1 MSNKPENLILITDD
15 GLRLDGRC
23 ADEIRPM
30 KIEIGVLSRADGS
43 CYLEWGR
50 NKILVGVFGPREA
63 HPRRS
68 QRADSAVIRY
78 KYNMASF
85 SVEDRARPGP
95 SRRSI
100 EISKVS
106 REAFEPVILA
116 ELYPKTAIDI
126 FVEVLQADAGT
137 RTAAINASSIAL
149 ADAGIPMK
157 GLITSCAFGK
167 VDGQIVLDLN
177 KEEDN
182 YGEADF
188 PVAMTQDGEI
198 TLIQMD
204 GHLTPEE
211 IKKGLELVKKG
222 CKEILALQQ
231 AVLRKKFETP
241 VEEPAAEAEEPEVE
255 GETEKLAP
263 TEFASEAA
271 AVEEAFEETE
281 ELEEALEE
289 TSEPDI
295 LFCSEVIPDSE
306 EEEAEEKA
314 EEEEAEEEAEE
325 EEAEEEAEEEEA
337 EEEAEEEEAEEEAEE
352 EEAEEEAEEEEAE
365 EEAEEEE
372 AEEEE
377 AEEEEAEEEAEEE
390 EAEEEEAEED
400 LEDDLEEDLEEFEGE
415 EFAEEPLEEEADSG
429 EAEEEIELEAE
440 SEGLEE
446 EADVE
451 ESPAPEEI
459 VEPEIEAEVE
469 VEEAPEAVEAE
480 EEPEEEKSE
489 GPWKVVKDPSEDEDR
504 GEKDE

>member
-1 MSNKPENLILITDD
+1 MSDKPEKLITDD
-15 GLRLDGRC
+15 GLRLDGRH

-68 QRADSAVIRY
+68 QRADTAVIRY

-106 REAFEPVILA
+106 REAFEPVIMA
-116 ELYPKTAIDI
+116 ELFPKTAIDI

-157 GLITSCAFGK
+157 GLVTSCAFGK

-198 TLIQMD
+198 TLLQMD
-204 GHLTPEE
+204 GNLTPEE
-211 IKKGLELVKKG
+211 IKKGFELVKKG
-222 CKEILALQQ
+222 CKEILEIQQ

-241 VEEPAAEAEEPEVE
+241 VEEPEEVPEETAEAEIEVLGAEPSLEY
-255 GETEKLAP
+255 AP
-263 TEFASEAA
+263 A
-271 AVEEAFEETE
+271 AVVVEELIEEAE
-281 ELEEALEE
+281 ELEEELSEETVEACAVDEEAPECEKLEE
-289 TSEPDI
+289 LIKEAEAEVVEGEAI
-295 LFCSEVIPDSE
+295 EEVI
-306 EEEAEEKA
+306 EAEI
-314 EEEEAEEEAEE
+314 EEEAEEEAFEDEADFEAAFEASFEE
-325 EEAEEEAEEEEA
+325 VSEPEEIEELEPEETVSEEAE
-337 EEEAEEEEAEEEAEE
+337 
-352 EEAEEEAEEEEAE
+352 
-365 EEAEEEE
+365 
-372 AEEEE
+372 
-377 AEEEEAEEEAEEE
+377 
-390 EAEEEEAEED
+390 
-400 LEDDLEEDLEEFEGE
+400 FEPELE
-415 EFAEEPLEEEADSG
+415 EFAEEEARFEEEPEFEEEAGIEEEPQLEEEAG
-429 EAEEEIELEAE
+429 IEEEPEFEEEAQLEEAVSEETFESEPDIESEAE
-440 SEGLEE
+440 SG
-446 EADVE
+446 
-451 ESPAPEEI
+451 
-459 VEPEIEAEVE
+459 
-469 VEEAPEAVEAE
+469 EEAPAETAVEAE
-480 EEPEEEKSE
+480 EEPEEESR
-489 GPWKVVKDPSEDEDR
+489 GPWKVVKDPSESGSR
-504 GEKDE
+504 GENDE

>member
-1 MSNKPENLILITDD
+1 MSSMSDKPEKLITDD
-15 GLRLDGRC
+15 GLRLDGRR

-63 HPRRS
+63 HPRRM

-106 REAFEPVILA
+106 REAFEPVIMA
-116 ELYPKTAIDI
+116 ELFPKTAIDI
-126 FVEVLQADAGT
+126 YVEVLQADAGT

-198 TLIQMD
+198 TLMQMD
-204 GHLTPEE
+204 GHLTPDE

-222 CKEILALQQ
+222 CKEILEIQQ

-241 VEEPAAEAEEPEVE
+241 VEETVEEVTDTEDTGNKVVEAEAPLEY
-255 GETEKLAP
+255 
-263 TEFASEAA
+263 ASEAA
-271 AVEEAFEETE
+271 VVEEALEEAEEIEEEQLCEETVETDAVAEEIPEFEELEDIIKEAEALVE
-281 ELEEALEE
+281 EDTVEDVVEVEIEEEALEEEALEEEALEEALEE
-289 TSEPDI
+289 EAEFEASFEAAPEPEDFEELEPI
-295 LFCSEVIPDSE
+295 EEEVSSEVEEVEFDSE
-306 EEEAEEKA
+306 ELTYEETQ
-314 EEEEAEEEAEE
+314 
-325 EEAEEEAEEEEA
+325 
-337 EEEAEEEEAEEEAEE
+337 
-352 EEAEEEAEEEEAE
+352 
-365 EEAEEEE
+365 
-372 AEEEE
+372 
-377 AEEEEAEEEAEEE
+377 
-390 EAEEEEAEED
+390 
-400 LEDDLEEDLEEFEGE
+400 
-415 EFAEEPLEEEADSG
+415 LEEETG
-429 EAEEEIELEAE
+429 IEEVA
-440 SEGLEE
+440 SEETFE
-446 EADVE
+446 
-451 ESPAPEEI
+451 P
-459 VEPEIEAEVE
+459 EPEIESETKTRTEVPAEEAVKAEVE
-469 VEEAPEAVEAE
+469 
-480 EEPEEEKSE
+480 PEEKKCE
-489 GPWKVVKDPSEDEDR
+489 GPWKVVKDPSESGSR
-504 GEKDE
+504 GENE

>member
-1 MSNKPENLILITDD
+1 MSNKPENLTLITDD
-15 GLRLDGRC
+15 GLRLDGRR

-78 KYNMASF
+78 RYNMASF

-198 TLIQMD
+198 TLVQMD

-222 CKEILALQQ
+222 CKEILAIQQ

-241 VEEPAAEAEEPEVE
+241 VEEPAAEAAEAEVE
-255 GETEKLAP
+255 GETEEPVPA
-263 TEFASEAA
+263 EFASEPEAA
-271 AVEEAFEETE
+271 DEIFEEAE
-281 ELEEALEE
+281 ELEAEVLED
-289 TSEPDI
+289 TSEPDV
-295 LFCSEVIPDSE
+295 LFSSEVIPDSE
-306 EEEAEEKA
+306 EEEEIDEEF
-314 EEEEAEEEAEE
+314 EEEEFEEEAEE
-325 EEAEEEAEEEEA
+325 EEFEEEAEEEEF
-337 EEEAEEEEAEEEAEE
+337 EEEAEEEEFEAETEE
-352 EEAEEEAEEEEAE
+352 EEF
-365 EEAEEEE
+365 
-372 AEEEE
+372 
-377 AEEEEAEEEAEEE
+377 
-390 EAEEEEAEED
+390 EEEAEED
-400 LEDDLEEDLEEFEGE
+400 LEEDLEEELE
-415 EFAEEPLEEEADSG
+415 EFEEEEFEEEALEEEAEFEASLEGTPELKEFEDIESRLEAEAESG

-440 SEGLEE
+440 EEEFEE
-446 EADVE
+446 EALEEAEVE
-451 ESPAPEEI
+451 ESPAPEET
-459 VEPEIEAEVE
+459 VEPEAEAEIE
-469 VEEAPEAVEAE
+469 VEEAVEAE

-489 GPWKVVKDPSEDEDR
+489 GPWKVVKDPSEAENR

>member
-1 MSNKPENLILITDD
+1 MSNKPENLTLITDD
-15 GLRLDGRC
+15 GLRLDGRR

-78 KYNMASF
+78 RYNMASF

-106 REAFEPVILA
+106 REAFEPVIMA
-116 ELYPKTAIDI
+116 ELFPKTAIDI

-198 TLIQMD
+198 TLVQMD
-204 GHLTPEE
+204 GNLTPEE

-222 CKEILALQQ
+222 CKEILEIQQ

-241 VEEPAAEAEEPEVE
+241 VEEVSEEPASEKEAEKEEEPVIVAPDAVIVGEALEAAEEP
-255 GETEKLAP
+255 GQ
-263 TEFASEAA
+263 
-271 AVEEAFEETE
+271 
-281 ELEEALEE
+281 EALEE
-289 TSEPDI
+289 SIEAEV
-295 LFCSEVIPDSE
+295 LASEVIPDFE
-306 EEEAEEKA
+306 EELEE
-314 EEEEAEEEAEE
+314 EIEEELEEEAEEEFETEEEDYEEEAFEEEAEPEEDIEEDLEEDLGEELEEEELEEGEFEEEALEEEAEFESSFEAAPELKEFDEIEARLESEAASEEADEEMELEAEE
-325 EEAEEEAEEEEA
+325 SSEEELEEEESEIEETAALEEETIEENMESEAEVEPEVEEEEIPAEEAEEE
-337 EEEAEEEEAEEEAEE
+337 
-352 EEAEEEAEEEEAE
+352 
-365 EEAEEEE
+365 
-372 AEEEE
+372 
-377 AEEEEAEEEAEEE
+377 
-390 EAEEEEAEED
+390 
-400 LEDDLEEDLEEFEGE
+400 
-415 EFAEEPLEEEADSG
+415 P
-429 EAEEEIELEAE
+429 
-440 SEGLEE
+440 
-446 EADVE
+446 
-451 ESPAPEEI
+451 
-459 VEPEIEAEVE
+459 
-469 VEEAPEAVEAE
+469 
-480 EEPEEEKSE
+480 EEKSE
-489 GPWKVVKDPSEDEDR
+489 GPWKVVKDPSEAGTR

>member
-1 MSNKPENLILITDD
+1 MSDKPEKLITDD
-15 GLRLDGRC
+15 GLRLDGRR

-68 QRADSAVIRY
+68 QRADTAVIRY

-106 REAFEPVILA
+106 REAFEPVIMA
-116 ELYPKTAIDI
+116 ELFPKTAIDI

-198 TLIQMD
+198 TLLQMD

-222 CKEILALQQ
+222 CKEILEIQQ

-241 VEEPAAEAEEPEVE
+241 VEEPAEEAAETSDTENEVVE
-255 GETEKLAP
+255 AGASLEY
-263 TEFASEAA
+263 ASEVAV
-271 AVEEAFEETE
+271 VEETLEETE
-281 ELEEALEE
+281 ELEGAVSEEIAEAGAVTEEVPEFEELEE
-289 TSEPDI
+289 IIKEAEAGVEEETIE
-295 LFCSEVIPDSE
+295 EVIESE
-306 EEEAEEKA
+306 I
-314 EEEEAEEEAEE
+314 EEEAEEEAFEDEADFEASFEASFEE
-325 EEAEEEAEEEEA
+325 VSEP
-337 EEEAEEEEAEEEAEE
+337 
-352 EEAEEEAEEEEAE
+352 
-365 EEAEEEE
+365 
-372 AEEEE
+372 
-377 AEEEEAEEEAEEE
+377 
-390 EAEEEEAEED
+390 
-400 LEDDLEEDLEEFEGE
+400 EEFEELEPEEAVSGEEETEFESEIE
-415 EFAEEPLEEEADSG
+415 EFAEEEPQPEEELQVEEEAG
-429 EAEEEIELEAE
+429 IEETASEETFESEPEVESEAE
-440 SEGLEE
+440 SREEVPAEEQSEKAEELKKKPE
-446 EADVE
+446 EAR
-451 ESPAPEEI
+451 A
-459 VEPEIEAEVE
+459 
-469 VEEAPEAVEAE
+469 
-480 EEPEEEKSE
+480 
-489 GPWKVVKDPSEDEDR
+489 
-504 GEKDE
+504 

>member
-1 MSNKPENLILITDD
+1 MSNKPDNLILINDD
-15 GLRLDGRC
+15 GLRLDGRR

-68 QRADSAVIRY
+68 QRADSAVVRY
-78 KYNMASF
+78 RYNMASF

-106 REAFEPVILA
+106 REAFEPVIMA
-116 ELYPKTAIDI
+116 ELFPKTAIDI

-198 TLIQMD
+198 TLVQMD
-204 GHLTPEE
+204 GNLTPEE

-222 CKEILALQQ
+222 CKEILAIQQ

-241 VEEPAAEAEEPEVE
+241 VEEVSEEPASEKEAE
-255 GETEKLAP
+255 TEEEQEFIAP
-263 TEFASEAA
+263 EAA
-271 AVEEAFEETE
+271 VIVGEALEAVEELGPEIMEESV
-281 ELEEALEE
+281 EAEVLA
-289 TSEPDI
+289 
-295 LFCSEVIPDSE
+295 SEVIPDFE
-306 EEEAEEKA
+306 DEL
-314 EEEEAEEEAEE
+314 EEEAEEELE
-325 EEAEEEAEEEEA
+325 EEAEEEPETEEDEFEEEAFEEEAESEEDLEEDLGEELEEEEPEEEELEEEALEEEAEFESSFEAAPELKEFDEIEARLEREDASEEAEEEPELESSEEELEEEEA
-337 EEEAEEEEAEEEAEE
+337 ELEETPALEEETIESEEEAEPEVKVEEISTEAE
-352 EEAEEEAEEEEAE
+352 
-365 EEAEEEE
+365 
-372 AEEEE
+372 
-377 AEEEEAEEEAEEE
+377 
-390 EAEEEEAEED
+390 
-400 LEDDLEEDLEEFEGE
+400 
-415 EFAEEPLEEEADSG
+415 
-429 EAEEEIELEAE
+429 
-440 SEGLEE
+440 
-446 EADVE
+446 
-451 ESPAPEEI
+451 
-459 VEPEIEAEVE
+459 
-469 VEEAPEAVEAE
+469 EAE

-489 GPWKVVKDPSEDEDR
+489 GPWKVVKDPSEAGTR

>member
-1 MSNKPENLILITDD
+1 MSDKPEKLIADD
-15 GLRLDGRC
+15 GLRLDGRR

-63 HPRRS
+63 HPRRT
-68 QRADSAVIRY
+68 QRPDTAVIRY
-78 KYNMASF
+78 RYNMASF

-106 REAFEPVILA
+106 REAFEPVIMT
-116 ELYPKTAIDI
+116 ELFPKTAIDI

-182 YGEADF
+182 YGDADF

-198 TLIQMD
+198 TLLQMD

-222 CKEILALQQ
+222 CKEILEIQQ

-241 VEEPAAEAEEPEVE
+241 VEEPEGEAAETAEAEN
-255 GETEKLAP
+255 K
-263 TEFASEAA
+263 
-271 AVEEAFEETE
+271 AVEAEASIESSSETVVVE
-281 ELEEALEE
+281 EL
-289 TSEPDI
+289 I
-295 LFCSEVIPDSE
+295 
-306 EEEAEEKA
+306 EEAEELKEEISEETVLA
-314 EEEEAEEEAEE
+314 EVCSAEEISDVEELKEIIEEAETRSGEDILEEVIEAEVEEEAEEEAFED
-325 EEAEEEAEEEEA
+325 EAEFEASFEASFEEVSEPEEVE
-337 EEEAEEEEAEEEAEE
+337 
-352 EEAEEEAEEEEAE
+352 
-365 EEAEEEE
+365 
-372 AEEEE
+372 
-377 AEEEEAEEEAEEE
+377 
-390 EAEEEEAEED
+390 
-400 LEDDLEEDLEEFEGE
+400 
-415 EFAEEPLEEEADSG
+415 
-429 EAEEEIELEAE
+429 ELEAE
-440 SEGLEE
+440 ETVSGREETEFESEDFTEE
-446 EADVE
+446 ESQLEDEGGSEEITSEEAFESDLEIESEAKFRKELSAEETVE
-451 ESPAPEEI
+451 EKAEETG
-459 VEPEIEAEVE
+459 EKA
-469 VEEAPEAVEAE
+469 EEAGEA
-480 EEPEEEKSE
+480 EEEKSE
-489 GPWKVVKDPSEDEDR
+489 GPWKVVKDPSEAGSR
-504 GEKDE
+504 GENNE

>member
-15 GLRLDGRC
+15 GLRLDGRR

-78 KYNMASF
+78 RYNMASF

-116 ELYPKTAIDI
+116 EMFPKTAIDI

-198 TLIQMD
+198 TLVQMD

-222 CKEILALQQ
+222 CKEILAIQQ

-241 VEEPAAEAEEPEVE
+241 VEEPAAEAAETETEGEIEEPVP
-255 GETEKLAP
+255 A
-263 TEFASEAA
+263 EFAPEAA
-271 AVEEAFEETE
+271 VSEEAFEEAE
-281 ELEEALEE
+281 ELEAEELEE
-289 TSEPDI
+289 TSEPDV
-295 LFCSEVIPDSE
+295 LFTSEIIPDSE
-306 EEEAEEKA
+306 EEEEIDEEF
-314 EEEEAEEEAEE
+314 EEEEFEEEEEEEFEAEE
-325 EEAEEEAEEEEA
+325 EEEFEAEAEEEL
-337 EEEAEEEEAEEEAEE
+337 EE
-352 EEAEEEAEEEEAE
+352 
-365 EEAEEEE
+365 
-372 AEEEE
+372 
-377 AEEEEAEEEAEEE
+377 
-390 EAEEEEAEED
+390 
-400 LEDDLEEDLEEFEGE
+400 DLEEDLEELEEEEFEEEALEEEAEFEASFEGTPELKEFE
-415 EFAEEPLEEEADSG
+415 EIEARLEKEADSG
-429 EAEEEIELEAE
+429 EAEEEMDLEAE
-440 SEGLEE
+440 TEEFEEEALEE
-446 EADVE
+446 EAEVE
-451 ESPAPEEI
+451 ESPAPEETI
-459 VEPEIEAEVE
+459 EPETEAELE
-469 VEEAPEAVEAE
+469 VEEAVEAE

-489 GPWKVVKDPSEDEDR
+489 GPWKVVKDPSEAENR

>member
-1 MSNKPENLILITDD
+1 MSSMSDKPEKLITDD
-15 GLRLDGRC
+15 GLRLDGRR

-63 HPRRS
+63 HPRRM

-106 REAFEPVILA
+106 REAFEPVIMA
-116 ELYPKTAIDI
+116 ELFPKTAIDI
-126 FVEVLQADAGT
+126 YVEVLQADAGT

-198 TLIQMD
+198 TLMQMD
-204 GHLTPEE
+204 GHLTPDE

-222 CKEILALQQ
+222 CKEILEIQQ

-241 VEEPAAEAEEPEVE
+241 VEETVEEVTDTEDTGNKVVEAEAPLEY
-255 GETEKLAP
+255 
-263 TEFASEAA
+263 ASEAA
-271 AVEEAFEETE
+271 VVEEALEEAEELTEGQLCEETDAVAEEIPEFEELGDIIKEAEVLVE
-281 ELEEALEE
+281 EDTVEDVVEAELEEDALEEETLEEEALEEALEE
-289 TSEPDI
+289 EA
-295 LFCSEVIPDSE
+295 LEE
-306 EEEAEEKA
+306 ALEEEAEFEA
-314 EEEEAEEEAEE
+314 SFEAAPEPEDFEELEPIEEEVSSEVEEVEFDSEELAYEEAQ
-325 EEAEEEAEEEEA
+325 
-337 EEEAEEEEAEEEAEE
+337 
-352 EEAEEEAEEEEAE
+352 
-365 EEAEEEE
+365 
-372 AEEEE
+372 
-377 AEEEEAEEEAEEE
+377 
-390 EAEEEEAEED
+390 
-400 LEDDLEEDLEEFEGE
+400 
-415 EFAEEPLEEEADSG
+415 LEEETG
-429 EAEEEIELEAE
+429 IEEVA
-440 SEGLEE
+440 SEETFE
-446 EADVE
+446 
-451 ESPAPEEI
+451 P
-459 VEPEIEAEVE
+459 EPEIESETKTRTEVPAEEAVKAEVE
-469 VEEAPEAVEAE
+469 
-480 EEPEEEKSE
+480 PEEKKCE
-489 GPWKVVKDPSEDEDR
+489 GPWKVVKDPSESGSR
-504 GEKDE
+504 GENE

>member
-1 MSNKPENLILITDD
+1 MSDKPDKLITDD
-15 GLRLDGRC
+15 GLRLDGRR

-78 KYNMASF
+78 RYNMASF
-85 SVEDRARPGP
+85 SVEDRARPGH

-106 REAFEPVILA
+106 REAFEPVIMA
-116 ELYPKTAIDI
+116 ELFPKTAIDI

-157 GLITSCAFGK
+157 GLVTSCAFGK

-177 KEEDN
+177 KDEDN

-198 TLIQMD
+198 TLVQMD

-211 IKKGLELVKKG
+211 IKKGIELVKKG
-222 CKEILALQQ
+222 CKEILEIQQ

-241 VEEPAAEAEEPEVE
+241 VEDTVKEAA
-255 GETEKLAP
+255 GTEKEDEKKETVPAP
-263 TEFASEAA
+263 GYAPEAA
-271 AVEEAFEETE
+271 AVEEVSKETAE
-281 ELEEALEE
+281 FGAEV
-289 TSEPDI
+289 SEDPSAAGV
-295 LFCSEVIPDSE
+295 LSGEVIPDFEEEIEEEEEDLE
-306 EEEAEEKA
+306 EEEAESE
-314 EEEEAEEEAEE
+314 EDLEELEEEAESEEDLEELE
-325 EEAEEEAEEEEA
+325 EEAESEEDLEELEEEA
-337 EEEAEEEEAEEEAEE
+337 ESEE
-352 EEAEEEAEEEEAE
+352 
-365 EEAEEEE
+365 
-372 AEEEE
+372 
-377 AEEEEAEEEAEEE
+377 
-390 EAEEEEAEED
+390 
-400 LEDDLEEDLEEFEGE
+400 DLEEDLEE
-415 EFAEEPLEEEADSG
+415 LEEEVFEEEALEEEEEALEASFEG
-429 EAEEEIELEAE
+429 TPELKEFEEIEARLEKEAVSIEYEEEIGIESEAEELTEEEPSLEE
-440 SEGLEE
+440 SE
-446 EADVE
+446 VE
-451 ESPAPEEI
+451 ETFASEETIEPETE
-459 VEPEIEAEVE
+459 VEPEEAST
-469 VEEAPEAVEAE
+469 EAVEAE

-489 GPWKVVKDPSEDEDR
+489 GPWKVVKDPSEAGNR

>member
-1 MSNKPENLILITDD
+1 MSDKPDKLITDD
-15 GLRLDGRC
+15 GLRLDGRR

-78 KYNMASF
+78 RYNMASF

-106 REAFEPVILA
+106 REAFEPVIMA
-116 ELYPKTAIDI
+116 EMFPKTAIDI

-198 TLIQMD
+198 TLVQMD
-204 GHLTPEE
+204 GNLTPDE

-222 CKEILALQQ
+222 CKEILAIQQ

-241 VEEPAAEAEEPEVE
+241 VEEVSEEPASEKEAETEEEQICVAPEAAVIVGEALEAVEELGPEILEESVEAEVLASEVIPDFEEEPEE
-255 GETEKLAP
+255 DIEEDIEEEFETEEE
-263 TEFASEAA
+263 EFE
-271 AVEEAFEETE
+271 EEAFEEEAEPEEDIEEDLEEDLGE
-281 ELEEALEE
+281 ELEEEEFEEEALEE
-289 TSEPDI
+289 EAEFESSFEAAPELKEFDEIQVRLDREAASEEAEEEMELEDEEFSGEE
-295 LFCSEVIPDSE
+295 LE
-306 EEEAEEKA
+306 EEEAEIEETPASEKETIESETEA
-314 EEEEAEEEAEE
+314 EPEVEAEEISTEAE
-325 EEAEEEAEEEEA
+325 
-337 EEEAEEEEAEEEAEE
+337 
-352 EEAEEEAEEEEAE
+352 
-365 EEAEEEE
+365 
-372 AEEEE
+372 
-377 AEEEEAEEEAEEE
+377 
-390 EAEEEEAEED
+390 
-400 LEDDLEEDLEEFEGE
+400 
-415 EFAEEPLEEEADSG
+415 
-429 EAEEEIELEAE
+429 
-440 SEGLEE
+440 
-446 EADVE
+446 
-451 ESPAPEEI
+451 
-459 VEPEIEAEVE
+459 
-469 VEEAPEAVEAE
+469 EAE

-489 GPWKVVKDPSEDEDR
+489 GPWKVVKDPSEAGTR

>member
-1 MSNKPENLILITDD
+1 MSSMSDKPEKLITDD
-15 GLRLDGRC
+15 GLRLDGRR

-63 HPRRS
+63 HPRRM

-106 REAFEPVILA
+106 REAFEPVIMA
-116 ELYPKTAIDI
+116 ELFPKTAIDI
-126 FVEVLQADAGT
+126 YVEVLQADAGT

-198 TLIQMD
+198 TLMQMD
-204 GHLTPEE
+204 GHLTPDE

-222 CKEILALQQ
+222 CKEILEIQQ

-241 VEEPAAEAEEPEVE
+241 VEETVEEVTDTEDTGNKVVEAEAPLEY
-255 GETEKLAP
+255 
-263 TEFASEAA
+263 ASEAA
-271 AVEEAFEETE
+271 VVEEALEEAEELEEEQLCEETVETDAVAEEIPEFEELEDIIKEAEALVE
-281 ELEEALEE
+281 EDTVEDVVEAEIEEEALEEEALEEALEE
-289 TSEPDI
+289 ETEFEASFEAAPEPEDFEELEPI
-295 LFCSEVIPDSE
+295 EEEVSSEVEEVEFDSE
-306 EEEAEEKA
+306 ELAYEEAQ
-314 EEEEAEEEAEE
+314 
-325 EEAEEEAEEEEA
+325 
-337 EEEAEEEEAEEEAEE
+337 
-352 EEAEEEAEEEEAE
+352 
-365 EEAEEEE
+365 
-372 AEEEE
+372 
-377 AEEEEAEEEAEEE
+377 
-390 EAEEEEAEED
+390 
-400 LEDDLEEDLEEFEGE
+400 
-415 EFAEEPLEEEADSG
+415 LEEENG
-429 EAEEEIELEAE
+429 IEEVA
-440 SEGLEE
+440 SEETFE
-446 EADVE
+446 
-451 ESPAPEEI
+451 P
-459 VEPEIEAEVE
+459 EPEIESETKTRTEVPAEEAVKAEVE
-469 VEEAPEAVEAE
+469 
-480 EEPEEEKSE
+480 PEEKKCD
-489 GPWKVVKDPSEDEDR
+489 GPWKVVKDPSESGSR
-504 GEKDE
+504 GENE